1 VATKLPKHYFL
12 TFVRVLKGVSC
23 YMIVTIRDILRRPET
38 PTNDTGR
45 NRLALLQAVFLQDLF
60 RLLYGVEVFLM
71 PVGEKKAQLVPFSV
85 ARVAA
90 R

>member
-71 PVGEKKAQLVPFSV
+71 PVGEEKTQLVTLYV
-85 ARVAA
+85 TGVAA
-90 R
+90 W

>member
-1 VATKLPKHYFL
+1 MSIKLPKHYFL

-60 RLLYGVEVFLM
+60 RLLDTVEILPM
-71 PVGEKKAQLVPFSV
+71 SVGEEKTQLVTLYV
-85 ARVAA
+85 TGVAA
-90 R
+90 W